1 MGVAHVKTRIN
12 HNDSRVKEGGV
23 KKKIRKEDK
32 DKAVLRE
39 STQAH
44 SSLFFQCNTSLK
56 PPYQVLLDTNF
67 INMSIQMKL
76 DVFQASMECLLAKTV
91 PCITDCVMAELEK
104 MGSRYRLA
112 LRLAK
117 DPRFHRL
124 TCCHKG
130 TYADDCLCE
139 RVEQ

>member
-56 PPYQVLLDTNF
+56 PPYQILLDTNF

-76 DVFQASMECLLAKTV
+76 DVFQASMEC
-91 PCITDCVMAELEK
+91 M
-104 MGSRYRLA
+104 
-112 LRLAK
+112 
-117 DPRFHRL
+117 
-124 TCCHKG
+124 HKG
-130 TYADDCLCE
+130 TYADDCICD
-139 RVEQ
+139 RVVQHKCYIVGTND